1 MISTIDNN
9 KGMLSMTGIK
19 GIEIVGLPVEPKLP
33 VSYRVI
39 LWGS

>member
-9 KGMLSMTGIK
+9 KGMLSMTGI
-19 GIEIVGLPVEPKLP
+19 EIVGMPVEPKLP
-33 VSYRVI
+33 VSCRVI